1 MTSLTLALMQAKAQP
16 RGLSETVDAL
26 SQSMQHAAQLGA
38 DVLITPELFLSGYG
52 DPTDTAHY
60 AQRQGAEI
68 LQAFAQFAARNRI
81 ALVLGYPERVQCG
94 IFNSVIVFD
103 KSGQVICNYRK
114 MNLPNDYERSCFQR
128 GTTPAVFEIAGVTC
142 SVLICYD
149 IEFPEMARSAVKM
162 GAELLLVPT
171 ALGLEW
177 RIVADS
183 LVPVRAYE
191 NGVFV
196 AYCNFASLSSPAQF
210 AGLSTVCGPDGQA
223 LLRAGGE
230 PGLLTVTIDTA
241 EIAQI
246 RSRLSFLADLKLM
259 GVSG

>member
-1 MTSLTLALMQAKAQP
+1 MTSLTLALMQANAQP
-16 RGLSETVDAL
+16 RSLSETAEAL
-26 SQSMQHAAQLGA
+26 SQSMEHAAQSGA

-52 DPTDTAHY
+52 YATATAQY
-60 AQRQGAEI
+60 AQRQGAEV
-68 LQAFAQFAARNRI
+68 LQVFAQLAARNGI
-81 ALVLGYPERVQCG
+81 ALVLGYPERLQCG
-94 IFNSVIVFD
+94 LCNSAIVFG

-114 MNLPNDYERSCFQR
+114 VNLPNDYERSCFQR
-128 GTTPAVFEIAGVTC
+128 GTTPAVFEIAGVMC

-149 IEFPEMARSAVKM
+149 IEFPEMARSAVQM

-196 AYCNFASLSSPAQF
+196 AYCNFASPSSPTKF

-223 LLRAGGE
+223 LLRAGSA
-230 PGLLTVTIDTA
+230 PGLFTVTIDTA
-241 EIAQI
+241 EIARI

-259 GVSG
+259 RDSG